1 MAIKTDYDLWSSGWV
16 VEGEDEWELLPGA
29 PPDAVKVFEQI
40 NSYCTEDDDV
50 KSWPEDCIVI
60 IKEDKSIPEKNEEEK
75 TAPEKNEEEKTAAKL
90 FGFENKEQ

>member
-1 MAIKTDYDLWSSGWV
+1 MAIETDFDLWRSGWV

-29 PPDAVKVFEQI
+29 PPDAVEVFKKL
-40 NSYCTEDDDV
+40 NRCCT
-50 KSWPEDCIVI
+50 DCILI